1 MLSISSQ
8 DKKYVW
14 HPYTQMKD
22 WTNSQTH
29 VITSGKGFYLIDEN
43 NNKYLDGISN
53 MWCNVWGH
61 NRNEIIRA
69 MKRQLG
75 ELPHSSLFG
84 LAGSSSINLAQ
95 QLIKIAK
102 GVDKVF
108 YTDNGSTAIEAALKM
123 AIQFWR
129 NKGRG
134 EKRSFISLENGYH
147 GDTIGCMSIGYV
159 DGFFSPYKSILIAN
173 TLRVPSPT
181 IRNGKFEGGKNDL
194 AIDECINAAEKVIKK
209 YASVT
214 AAFVMESG
222 AQIAGGVRIYPQGFQ
237 KQIGELCKKHDILF
251 ILDEIATG
259 FGRLGNMIEYSAQDS
274 SPDIVCYAKALTAG
288 YFPLAVTLT
297 TNNIFNAF
305 LGKYS
310 DRKQLY
316 HGHTFTGHPVGCAAA
331 TANLILYERYD
342 LISKIRNNM
351 RYLEKLLEDLIEIDI
366 VADVRHKGLL
376 AAIELRKNNKDILT
390 VCKKPI
396 GQFIAE
402 ESLKRGVYLRSLE
415 NIMLVIPP
423 LAIGKND
430 LKRIIDVYRSVI
442 RKIKKQLS

>member
-1 MLSISSQ
+1 MLKSTH

-14 HPYTQMKD
+14 HPYTQMKE
-22 WTNSQTH
+22 WTNTRAP
-29 VITSGKGFYLIDEN
+29 VITSGRGFYLIDEN
-43 NNKYLDGISN
+43 NEKYFDGISN

-61 NRNEIIRA
+61 NRNEIINA
-69 MKRQLG
+69 MIRQLRD
-75 ELPHSSLFG
+75 LPHSSLFG

-95 QLIKIAK
+95 QLIKMAK
-102 GVDKVF
+102 GMDKVF

-123 AIQFWR
+123 AVQFWR

-134 EKRSFISLENGYH
+134 EKRSFISLKNGYH

-159 DGFFSPYKSILIAN
+159 DGFFSPYKSILMKN
-173 TLRVPSPT
+173 TFRIPSPT
-181 IRNGKFEGGKNDL
+181 IRNWKFKGGKNDL
-194 AIDECINAAEKVIKK
+194 TADECISIAEKVIKK
-209 YASVT
+209 NASVT

-222 AQIAGGVRIYPQGFQ
+222 AQLAGGVKIYPGGFQ
-237 KQIGELCKKHDILF
+237 KHISDLCKKHEILF

-259 FGRLGNMIEYSAQDS
+259 FGRLGNMTEYSAQGS

-297 TNNIFNAF
+297 TNNIFSAF
-305 LGKYS
+305 LGKYN
-310 DRKQLY
+310 DRKQFY
-316 HGHTFTGHPVGCAAA
+316 HGHTFTGHSVGCAAA

-342 LISKIRNNM
+342 LISKIRKNM
-351 RYLEKLLEDLIEIDI
+351 RHLEKLLEDLIEIDI
-366 VADVRHKGLL
+366 VTDVRHKGLL
-376 AAIELRKNNKDILT
+376 AAIELRKNNKDIMT

-402 ESLKRGVYLRSLE
+402 ESLKRGMYLRSLE

-423 LAIGKND
+423 LAIGRND
-430 LKRIIDVYRSVI
+430 LKRIIDVYRYVI
-442 RKIKKQLS
+442 RKIKKQIS